1 MLDVQIDAGPHFF
14 FFHRMKYLY
23 IDESMDEMNFIVGGI
38 LTGSEQEM
46 LMAYKQ
52 FKKSIDSIPMNRK

>member
-1 MLDVQIDAGPHFF
+1 
-14 FFHRMKYLY
+14 
-23 IDESMDEMNFIVGGI
+23 MDEMNFIVGGI